1 MATRYFGGNGAQ
13 IIPPH
18 DAEIAQRI
26 DAIASID
33 EIPLGS
39 TDGASLAHIE
49 ASYLENLHNLPPHR
63 ESPRDFDIAYT
74 ALHGVGQDVA
84 LKALSQ
90 AGFER
95 VHGVPE
101 QAKPDGAFPT
111 VSFPNPEEDGA
122 MDMVLDLGAKVGAEL
137 ILAND
142 PDADR
147 LAVSVLHGGRYIPLS
162 GNEIGCLLAHYLLE
176 QGPTVDNP
184 LVVST
189 IVSSP
194 MLGAIAEF
202 HNARWEQTLTGH
214 KWIHNRA
221 IELESDAF
229 NYVFGYEEALG
240 YAPSASVRDKDGVSS
255 AVLLADAAA
264 HCRSQ
269 GRTLIDEL
277 ERMWSM
283 YGLFMS
289 SQVSRVFDDTSMIA
303 SAVET
308 FRNDPP
314 KKIAGIDVLA
324 ITDVKHGQRTLRDG
338 TTSRIGLPSSNLLV
352 YELVGGH
359 RAMLR
364 PSGTEP
370 KLKHYFDV
378 RVSLDDP
385 SRVNEAKDSAKSLL
399 ERLANDLAG

>member
-1 MATRYFGGNGAQ
+1 
-13 IIPPH
+13 
-18 DAEIAQRI
+18 
-26 DAIASID
+26 
-33 EIPLGS
+33 
-39 TDGASLAHIE
+39 
-49 ASYLENLHNLPPHR
+49 
-63 ESPRDFDIAYT
+63 
-74 ALHGVGQDVA
+74 
-84 LKALSQ
+84 
-90 AGFER
+90 
-95 VHGVPE
+95 
-101 QAKPDGAFPT
+101 
-111 VSFPNPEEDGA
+111 

-147 LAVSVLHGGRYIPLS
+147 LAVSVLHDGRYIPLS

-184 LVVST
+184 VVIST

-221 IELESDAF
+221 IELEGEAF

-240 YAPSASVRDKDGVSS
+240 YAPSVSVRDKDGVSS

-264 HCRSQ
+264 YCRSQ

-289 SQVSRVFDDTSMIA
+289 SQVSRFFDNTSMIA
-303 SAVET
+303 SAVES

-314 KKIAGIDVLA
+314 KNIGGIDVLA
-324 ITDVKHGQRTLRDG
+324 ITDVKNGQRTLRDG

-352 YELVGGH
+352 YELTDGH

-370 KLKHYFDV
+370 KLKYYFDV
-378 RVSLDDP
+378 RVSLDAP
-385 SRVNEAKDSAKSLL
+385 SRVDEAKDSAKSLL
-399 ERLANDLAG
+399 ERLANDLARLTCAKNGGESQPLFRLREFFFRLLVELDLMRQRRPAPRVGKRQITSICVCTFSMFFAAQLEPSNYFTSIKAYATLGRNIHLLEHRFRLQANRRQGLFQLVAAKWPHFLWRIKAHDSRF